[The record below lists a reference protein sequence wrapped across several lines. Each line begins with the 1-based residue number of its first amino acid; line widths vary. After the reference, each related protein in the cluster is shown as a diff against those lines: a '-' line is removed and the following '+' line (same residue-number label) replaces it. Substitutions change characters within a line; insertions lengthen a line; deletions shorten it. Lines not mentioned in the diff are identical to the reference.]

1 MPASIYALKV
11 LSQLLQVTTDILLQ
25 NSNLTNARVFCA
37 GCVLVVSSNQFFLTG
52 CVRPSAN
59 N

>member
-25 NSNLTNARVFCA
+25 NSNLTNARVFA
-37 GCVLVVSSNQFFLTG
+37 LDVF
-52 CVRPSAN
+52 
-59 N
+59 